1 MTSLTREKL
10 FSLKPEIKKLEVEGF
25 GVVWVKSL
33 DELTRSRRFAA
44 MYNDKGEIDKNV
56 GEQRR
61 ARIIID
67 QVCDEDG
74 KPMFSNSDLP
84 ELLKL
89 DGISLD
95 GLINAILGFNE
106 DYEGNVLSE

>member
-1 MTSLTREKL
+1 MLA
-10 FSLKPEIKKLEVEGF
+10 LKPSVKKLEVEGF
-25 GVVWVKSL
+25 GTVWVKSL

-44 MYNDKGEIDKNV
+44 MYNDKGEIDKTV

-95 GLINAILGFNE
+95 KLIDAILGFNE
-106 DYEGNVLSE
+106 EYEGNAPSE